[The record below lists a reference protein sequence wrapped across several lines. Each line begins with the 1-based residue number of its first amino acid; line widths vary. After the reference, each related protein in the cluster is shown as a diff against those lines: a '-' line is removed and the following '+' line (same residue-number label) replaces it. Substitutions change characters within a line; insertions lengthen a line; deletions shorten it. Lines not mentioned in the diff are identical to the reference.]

1 VGRLNKPEIPG
12 YKYRSPGQTNAKDL
26 MPNLREDVHESQKAD
41 AERIRRG
48 LDTAETRSQ
57 NRKQVQEAG
66 GRATVRSAGR
76 AGLAGLAG
84 EVGYGLGREID
95 ERTGVGKEFVNK
107 SGLGDAAEK
116 LAAPKDR
123 VKLSSEAEAR
133 IKAGELEEKVSPKLE
148 KKVFAKPIRQAV
160 DSISPEGKL
169 RPGRNEDIDDETRER
184 AGGYKDGGSVKKYAS
199 GGYVKSADGIAQ
211 RGKTKG
217 RMC

>member
-1 VGRLNKPEIPG
+1 MGRLNKPEKPG
-12 YKYRSPGQTNAKDL
+12 YRYRSPGQTNARDL
-26 MPNLREDVHESQKAD
+26 MPNLREDVLESQNAD

-48 LDTAETRSQ
+48 LDTAETRPQ

-66 GRATVRSAGR
+66 GRAITRTGGR

-95 ERTGVGKEFVNK
+95 ERTGVGKKMVEGSKVLRTIADK
-107 SGLGDAAEK
+107 MGDS
-116 LAAPKDR
+116 DR
-123 VKLSSEAEAR
+123 VKLSEDSKNRIADMENDEAMREVDA
-133 IKAGELEEKVSPKLE
+133 EK
-148 KKVFAKPIRQAV
+148 
-160 DSISPEGKL
+160 EGMKH
-169 RPGRNEDIDDETRER
+169 
-184 AGGYKDGGSVKKYAS
+184 GGSVKKYAS